1 MTIEQI
7 MVEAKRKYNT
17 YLNNVKYVDYFDYTV
32 KWIMSTNIF
41 MRLNDYLPYVK
52 KELSPNGRLEFMGI
66 EVDLDRENMDNL
78 RLIIEIE

>member
-7 MVEAKRKYNT
+7 MVEANRKYNT
-17 YLNNVKYVDYFDYTV
+17 YLNNVKYVDDFDYTV

>member
-1 MTIEQI
+1 MTFEQI
-7 MVEAKRKYNT
+7 IAEADHKYNT
-17 YLNNVKYVDYFDYTV
+17 YLHYAKYLDGMDCTV

-52 KELSPNGRLEFMGI
+52 KELSPSGRLEFMGI
-66 EVDLDRENMDNL
+66 EVDLDREHMDNL

>member
-1 MTIEQI
+1 MIIDEI
-7 MVEAKRKYNT
+7 MVEAKRKYNI
-17 YLNNVKYVDYFDYTV
+17 YLDNIKYLDDFDYTV

-52 KELSPNGRLEFMGI
+52 KELSSSGRLEFMGI
-66 EVDLDRENMDNL
+66 EVDLDREYMDNL